1 MIDDRSAL
9 EQGLTGPSAH
19 LAALPIAAP
28 KWVPNRRGRT
38 RHDSPTLSRFCPQ
51 EGGTVEAVRI
61 AFPSLLGG
69 LSIIVGTTCNLY
81 LLAIAL
87 CRELGYSLTAPCRLV
102 DASIFPGDG
111 QADQTSRI
119 LTGAESI
126 TRKIYERRNTNASW
140 TRCDIETHGRRDAV

>member
-28 KWVPNRRGRT
+28 NPVPNRRGRT

-61 AFPSLLGG
+61 AFPSLFGG

-126 TRKIYERRNTNASW
+126 TRKIYERRNSNASW